1 VAVAAA
7 AAAAATTEPSAE
19 LAAHLRGDA

>member
-7 AAAAATTEPSAE
+7 AAVSRQRLSAQ